1 MRHGSRRPISALLL
15 LAKSLPVSQR
25 GDITRFTPSS
35 VQMNGPDRRMG
46 VKQGCKPRFRNDDG
60 SDYMAIVQG
69 NEIEEVVELEAANR
83 EESGMDRRQVVD
95 QHQTWQPSQARIVNL
110 PPCLPLPAY
119 RTSMTQYNTINC
131 KIDHNLSA
139 TCDKAKPG

>member
-1 MRHGSRRPISALLL
+1 
-15 LAKSLPVSQR
+15 
-25 GDITRFTPSS
+25 
-35 VQMNGPDRRMG
+35 MNGPDRRMG

-95 QHQTWQPSQARIVNL
+95 QHQT
-110 PPCLPLPAY
+110 
-119 RTSMTQYNTINC
+119 T
-131 KIDHNLSA
+131 D
-139 TCDKAKPG
+139 DGPGSLLRLA